1 MSTFFVN
8 GEPTFV
14 DVQRSLPSN
23 PPDYANL
30 DICVFDNFILTEELF
45 TKV

>member
-23 PPDYANL
+23 PHDCANL